1 MTEQWFKMIKKFND
15 PMIEE
20 WKIETP
26 PRKSAYD
33 DWPLC
38 QNQCWNKSQR
48 FKSNSLTH
56 VSVWHFDEIM
66 MNCE

>member
-33 DWPLC
+33 VWPLC
-38 QNQCWNKSQR
+38 QNQCWKIIANVLKV
-48 FKSNSLTH
+48 TH
-56 VSVWHFDEIM
+56 
-66 MNCE
+66 